1 MLRAGLVDIRKHGV
15 KCAGAPGRFS
25 SKKGLDE
32 REQVLELPQV
42 DEEVHNP
49 QGSNIGG
56 IIFGPRRRSFA
67 TKIQNKVYALAYRTA
82 ISHRFS
88 KEQLLLT
95 HPQFLEYA
103 KTKVLLNLIRQL
115 KWTRKAGGGTLFV
128 TGKERKNLV
137 KAANKLGEDVI
148 VKRVRD
154 VKVRDLLLMGRV
166 VFERRAFEWLINRYD
181 VARKVT
187 LKNDPIRDYER
198 LVKLL

>member
-1 MLRAGLVDIRKHGV
+1 MRHEELAATPKHEVKYAGVL
-15 KCAGAPGRFS
+15 ARFS
-25 SKKGLDE
+25 NRKELDE
-32 REQVLELPQV
+32 LEQVLELHPV
-42 DEEVHNP
+42 DEEVSP
-49 QGSNIGG
+49 LLDSNIGG
-56 IIFGPRRRSFA
+56 IVFGPRRRSFA

-88 KEQLLLT
+88 KGQLLLT

-103 KTKVLLNLIRQL
+103 KTKMLLNLIRQL

-137 KAANKLGEDVI
+137 KAASKLGQDVI

-166 VFERRAFEWLINRYD
+166 VFERRAFEWLMNRYD
-181 VARKVT
+181 VVRKVT
-187 LKNDPIRDYER
+187 LKVDPIRDYER